1 MDTVIIGILGSRLD
15 HGGLGN
21 RRHERWRPSISLLM
35 HDNLPVDEFVLIYHA
50 DEQQLATLTLN
61 DMAAMSPQLRLTPYQ
76 VDYENPW
83 DFEQVYSQLHEFTRG
98 YPFDPEQNDYYVH
111 ITTGTHVAQ
120 ICLYLLTEA
129 NYIPAKLLQTSPS
142 KEGVQGCYQ
151 IIDLDL
157 SRYDQI
163 ASRFAREAQ
172 DGIAYLKGGI
182 TTHNPAF
189 NNLISQ
195 LEQVSIKSSAPML
208 LTGPTG
214 AGKSRLAKRIY
225 ELKKQRGLVTG
236 KLVEVNC
243 AILRGDNAMS
253 ALFGHVRGAYTGAM
267 TQRMGLLREADKGLL
282 FLDEIGELGLDEQ
295 AMLLRAIE
303 DKVFMPLGSDREVGS
318 DFQLIAGTNRDL
330 FEQVQLGRFREDLLA
345 RINLWTY
352 QLPSLKQR
360 IEDLEPNIEHELQQF
375 TIKAGH
381 KVSFNKAAREHYLK
395 FARSAQA
402 LWRANFRDLNSSI
415 TRMATLATG
424 GRITEELVAEEIG
437 RLQYAWSGFGQQ
449 PVDDG
454 LAGVLS
460 AQALAELDLFD
471 RLQLAEVVRVCR
483 ASRSLAEAG
492 RVLFNHSRTQKASA
506 NDSHRLKQYLRKF
519 GLEFQSVTR
528 RPPVLAGQDGK
539 EPPVR

>member
-1 MDTVIIGILGSRLD
+1 MNTVVIGILGARLD
-15 HGGLGN
+15 HGGFGR

-35 HDNLPVDEFVLIYHA
+35 HDNLPVGEFVLIYHT
-50 DEQQLATLTLN
+50 DEKQLATLTLN
-61 DMAAMSPQLRLTPYQ
+61 DMAAISPQTRLTPYQ
-76 VDYENPW
+76 VDYANPW
-83 DFEQVYSQLHEFTRG
+83 DFEQVYSQLHDFTRS

-182 TTHNPAF
+182 ATRNLAF
-189 NNLISQ
+189 NQLISQ

-214 AGKSRLAKRIY
+214 AGKSRLAQRLF

-243 AILRGDNAMS
+243 ATLRGDNAMS
-253 ALFGHVRGAYTGAM
+253 ALFGHVKGAFTGAM
-267 TQRMGLLREADKGLL
+267 NARMGLLREADKGVL

-303 DKVFMPLGSDREVGS
+303 DKVFMPLGGDQQVGS
-318 DFQLIAGTNRDL
+318 DFQLIVGTNRDL
-330 FEQVQLGRFREDLLA
+330 FEQVRKGLFREDLLA

-352 QLPSLKQR
+352 QLPSLKKR

-381 KVSFNKAAREHYLK
+381 KVSFNKAARERYLQ
-395 FARSAQA
+395 FARSPEA

-415 TRMATLATG
+415 TRMATLAVG
-424 GRITEELVAEEIG
+424 GRITEELVTDEVT

-449 PVDDG
+449 ASVDDG
-454 LAGVLS
+454 LVGILPE
-460 AQALAELDLFD
+460 QDLAELDLFD
-471 RLQLAEVVRVCR
+471 RLQLVQVVGICR
-483 ASRSLAEAG
+483 TSRSLAEAG

-506 NDSHRLKQYLRKF
+506 NDSHRLKQYLQKF
-519 GLEFQSVTR
+519 GLEFQAIVKSS
-528 RPPVLAGQDGK
+528 
-539 EPPVR
+539 

>member
-15 HGGLGN
+15 HGGLGS

-50 DEQQLATLTLN
+50 EEQQLATLTLN
-61 DMAAMSPQLRLTPYQ
+61 DMAAMSPQIRLTPYQ

-83 DFEQVYSQLHEFTRG
+83 DFEQVYSQLHEFTRS
-98 YPFDPEQNDYYVH
+98 YHFDPEQHDYYVH

-151 IIDLDL
+151 VIDLDL

-182 TTHNPAF
+182 ATHNPAF

-195 LEQVSIKSSAPML
+195 LEHVSIKSSAPML

-253 ALFGHVRGAYTGAM
+253 ALFGHVRGAYTGALN
-267 TQRMGLLREADKGLL
+267 QRMGLLREADKGLL

-303 DKVFMPLGSDREVGS
+303 DKVFMPLGSDQEVGS
-318 DFQLIAGTNRDL
+318 DFQLIVGTNRDL
-330 FEQVQLGRFREDLLA
+330 FEQVQLGLFREDLLA

-375 TIKAGH
+375 TIKAGY
-381 KVSFNKAAREHYLK
+381 KVSFNKAAREQYLK

-424 GRITEELVAEEIG
+424 GRITEELVSEEIS

-449 PVDDG
+449 APVDDG

-506 NDSHRLKQYLRKF
+506 NDSHRLKQYLQKF
-519 GLEFQSVTR
+519 GLEFQGIVKSS
-528 RPPVLAGQDGK
+528 
-539 EPPVR
+539 